1 MTAAAQDLAKD
12 VPGGAALAK
21 LMLGRAQ
28 NFLRERDEDEL
39 RRYLMMAQAVAGTIL
54 TGEGYDE
61 LMKATAGDQNVEL
74 VTGDNGGSAPDES

>member
-1 MTAAAQDLAKD
+1 MSKAVEDLTGG

-39 RRYLMMAQAVAGTIL
+39 RRYLIMAQAVAGTIL

-61 LMKATAGDQNVEL
+61 LMKATEQEGAGDH
-74 VTGDNGGSAPDES
+74 GGPDSDES